1 MNLPSHFGSGFV
13 YFFSSFKNISS
24 IAEHGHFSR
33 EESAS
38 NINIEWEDIAP
49 RGELIGSRKGIE
61 GLISLYFGT
70 HTATQFRHEQDE
82 KKIAF
87 IRYDADELFQ
97 REGAWFTEIAY
108 QIRKERWQCNALSE
122 NLEKL
127 DWSLIN
133 YKERGFRSSK
143 HPSRGDSEWPRA
155 QAELLLENKIESST
169 IFDIV
174 FVSEKQKNEFLSMYG
189 APYDEFDE
197 PINCVVDDNL
207 FIKTKCRKCNSIDS
221 IAVQNYNRQYC
232 TECEHYVDYS
242 GRYGRYRR
250 R

>member
-1 MNLPSHFGSGFV
+1 MNIPSHFGSRFA

-33 EESAS
+33 EEAAS
-38 NINIEWEDIAP
+38 NPNIEWEDIAP
-49 RGELIGSRKGIE
+49 RGELIDSRKGIE
-61 GLISLYFGT
+61 GFISLYFGT
-70 HTATQFRHEQDE
+70 HTATQFRHEQDG

-87 IRYDADELFQ
+87 IRYDVDELFQ
-97 REGAWFTEIAY
+97 REGAWFTETAY
-108 QIRKERWQCNALSE
+108 QISKKRWRCNALSE

-127 DWSLIN
+127 DWNLIN
-133 YKERGFRSSK
+133 SKQRGFRSSK
-143 HPSRGDSEWPRA
+143 HPSSGYSEWPGA
-155 QAELLLENKIESST
+155 QAELLLENNIQSSKIV
-169 IFDIV
+169 DIV
-174 FVSEKQKNEFLSMYG
+174 FCSEKQKDEFLSMYG

-232 TECEHYVDYS
+232 TECEHQVDYS
-242 GRYGRYRR
+242 GRWGRYIR
-250 R
+250 

>member
-33 EESAS
+33 EEAAS

-61 GLISLYFGT
+61 GFISLYFGT

-108 QIRKERWQCNALSE
+108 QISKERWQCNALSE

-133 YKERGFRSSK
+133 SKERGFRSSK
-143 HPSRGDSEWPRA
+143 HPSR
-155 QAELLLENKIESST
+155 ESLNGR
-169 IFDIV
+169 V
-174 FVSEKQKNEFLSMYG
+174 HKQSCCSKTKSNPQEFLTS
-189 APYDEFDE
+189 F
-197 PINCVVDDNL
+197 L
-207 FIKTKCRKCNSIDS
+207 FLRNKKMNFYQCMVHHMTSLM
-221 IAVQNYNRQYC
+221 NR
-232 TECEHYVDYS
+232 
-242 GRYGRYRR
+242 
-250 R
+250 